1 MPDTKLSTTRE
12 STIDSIPS
20 SATVKHADMHEF
32 LTTREVA
39 DLLRIKERKV
49 YDLVAEDAIPCVKAT
64 GKLLFPRAAL
74 KAWLGQN
81 DAHRPNVVSG
91 SHDPLLDWAIRE
103 SACGLA
109 TQLDGS
115 LGGLDCFEARNS
127 LATGLHVL
135 HVDANSGA
143 ESWNTQAV
151 SGRFAQIPVVLVHW
165 AWRKQGLVLGKNHAG
180 KKSLAELKGCRIAIR
195 QSGAGGMILLQH
207 ELQIAGLSLSDFE
220 VVDTCRTE
228 SEVIAAVASG
238 QADCAPGLENLACL
252 YGLDFLP
259 LREERFDLL
268 VDRCSYFTPPFQTL
282 LEFTRS
288 ESFQK
293 KLNNMPG
300 YNTEALGKVIWLPEA
315 F

>member
-1 MPDTKLSTTRE
+1 MPDKL
-12 STIDSIPS
+12 PS
-20 SATVKHADMHEF
+20 LMPEQTATGHEF

-49 YDLVAEDAIPCVKAT
+49 YDLVAEDAIPCIKAT

-115 LGGLDCFEARNS
+115 LSGLDCFEARNS

-135 HVDANSGA
+135 DVDAGV
-143 ESWNTQAV
+143 ESWNTHV
-151 SGRFAQIPVVLVHW
+151 VLDRFAQTPVVLIHW
-165 AWRKQGLVLGKNHAG
+165 AWRKQGLVLGKNHASIN
-180 KKSLAELKGCRIAIR
+180 SLIELKGCRIAIR
-195 QSGAGGMILLQH
+195 QAGAGGMILLQH
-207 ELQIAGLSLSDFE
+207 ELKTAGLSLNDFE

-238 QADCAPGLENLACL
+238 QADCAPGLENLAAL

-268 VDRCSYFTPPFQTL
+268 VDRYSYFTPAFQTL
-282 LEFTRS
+282 LEFTHS
-288 ESFQK
+288 EIFQK
-293 KLNNMPG
+293 KLIHMPG
-300 YNTEALGKVIWLPEA
+300 YNTEALGKVVWLPEA

>member
-1 MPDTKLSTTRE
+1 MPENDLSLFSE
-12 STIDSIPS
+12 QH
-20 SATVKHADMHEF
+20 ATVHEF

-49 YDLVAEDAIPCVKAT
+49 YDLVAEDAIPCIKAT

-81 DAHRPNVVSG
+81 NAHRPNVVSG

-115 LGGLDCFEARNS
+115 LSGLDCFEARNS
-127 LATGLHVL
+127 MATGLHVL
-135 HVDANSGA
+135 DVDAGV
-143 ESWNTQAV
+143 ESWNTRAV
-151 SGRFAQIPVVLVHW
+151 LDRFAQTPVVLIHW
-165 AWRKQGLVLGKNHAG
+165 AWRNQGLVLGKNHATIN
-180 KKSLAELKGCRIAIR
+180 SLLELKGCRIAIR
-195 QSGAGGMILLQH
+195 QAGAGGMILLQH
-207 ELQIAGLSLSDFE
+207 ELQAAGLGLSDFE

-238 QADCAPGLENLACL
+238 QADCAPGLQNLAAL
-252 YGLDFLP
+252 YGLDFLT

-268 VDRCSYFTPPFQTL
+268 VDRYGYFSQPFQTL
-282 LEFTRS
+282 LSFTRS
-288 ESFQK
+288 DAFQK
-293 KLNNMPG
+293 KMTNMPG
-300 YNTEALGKVIWLPEA
+300 YNTQALGKVVWLPEA
-315 F
+315 S

>member
-1 MPDTKLSTTRE
+1 MPDKSLKPVSGQSTAE
-12 STIDSIPS
+12 
-20 SATVKHADMHEF
+20 HEF

-64 GKLLFPRAAL
+64 GKLLFPKAAL
-74 KAWLGQN
+74 REWLGQK
-81 DAHRPNVVSG
+81 DSRRPNVLSG

-103 SACGLA
+103 SDCGLA

-115 LGGLDCFEARNS
+115 LSGLDSFEASNS
-127 LATGLHVL
+127 MATGLHVL
-135 HVDANSGA
+135 HLDAAAGT
-143 ESWNTQAV
+143 EHWNIPSV
-151 SGRFAQIPVVLVHW
+151 SDRFANAPVVMIQW
-165 AWRKQGLVLGKNHAG
+165 AWRQQGLVLSKD
-180 KKSLAELKGCRIAIR
+180 KSGITNLAQLKACRIAIR
-195 QSGAGGMILLQH
+195 QSGAGGMILFNH
-207 ELQIAGLSLSDFE
+207 ELEAHGLSLNDFE

-228 SEVIAAVASG
+228 AEVIAAVASG
-238 QADCAPGLENLACL
+238 QADCAPGLLNLASL

-268 VDRCSYFTPPFQTL
+268 VDRYSYFDKPFQTL

-288 ESFQK
+288 KAFQK

-300 YNTEALGKVIWLPEA
+300 YKTDGLGTVVWLPSA
-315 F
+315 P